1 MGRDGPLVDSMQ
13 PFILYNIP
21 SVDATT
27 ERWSSPEYMEKIFG
41 KNTRYATEHSTD
53 NHFMYFNHK
62 LVSFFSLFVSASRC
76 HFFIRRLLSVYTG
89 GWLAP

>member
-1 MGRDGPLVDSMQ
+1 MGRDGPLVDTMQ

-62 LVSFFSLFVSASRC
+62 LVSFFPCLFLPRLVVIFLFDV
-76 HFFIRRLLSVYTG
+76 FFCLSTQVAG
-89 GWLAP
+89 